1 VRQPGA
7 AFAKALPGQRTPKK
21 KLMLS
26 RVADAL
32 YWMSRYVE
40 RAEDITRILTV
51 NFHTLLD
58 AKTEDAQAW
67 SPIIAITGDEETF
80 SRNFEECNAR
90 NVSEFLLW
98 HPANPNAVT
107 TCITLAREN
116 ARSVREQVSSEMWE
130 HLNRLYFLVRDI
142 KREISARGPYEFFDK
157 IRHGSQ
163 AFQGITNETMT
174 HGEAYEFIQLGK
186 HLERADK
193 TVRIIDVKYASV
205 NLLSEGPD
213 TSVQLIAMLRSC
225 SAFEAFRKTQL
236 SQLQAGKVAE
246 FLLFNEEFPR
256 AVAYCLQRAL
266 RSVSLMSGDGKH
278 PVGPH
283 RSLGKVCSELDY
295 TDIDEVLGPNMHTY
309 LDRLLGQMN
318 QAGDDITRTYFNTQ
332 VILPSEYP
340 PRQQQSQQQQ

>member
-1 VRQPGA
+1 
-7 AFAKALPGQRTPKK
+7 
-21 KLMLS
+21 MLS

-58 AKTEDAQAW
+58 TKAEDAQAW
-67 SPIIAITGDEETF
+67 KPIIAITGDEELF
-80 SRNFEECNAR
+80 SKHFDECNGR

-116 ARSVREQVSSEMWE
+116 ARGVREQISSEMWE

-142 KREISARGPYEFFDK
+142 KRELTARGPYEFFDK

-163 AFQGITNETMT
+163 AFQVITNETMT
-174 HGEAYEFIQLGK
+174 HSEAYEFIQIGK

-193 TVRIIDVKYASV
+193 TVRTIDVKYASV
-205 NLLSEGPD
+205 NLLREGPE
-213 TSVQLIAMLRSC
+213 SSLQLIAMLRSC
-225 SAFEAFRKTQL
+225 SAFEAFRKTHI
-236 SQLQAGKVAE
+236 SQLNAARVAE
-246 FLLFNEEFPR
+246 FLLFNQQFPR

-266 RSVSLMSGDGKH
+266 RSITLMSEDSKSTK
-278 PVGPH
+278 PY
-283 RSLGKVCSELDY
+283 RSLGKICSELDY
-295 TDIDEVLGPNMHTY
+295 LDINELLGPNMHPY
-309 LDRLLGQMN
+309 LEQLLKKMN
-318 QAGDDITRTYFNTQ
+318 QASDEITRTYFNTQ
-332 VILPSEYP
+332 VILPAEYP
-340 PRQQQSQQQQ
+340 PRQQQTQQQQ

>member
-1 VRQPGA
+1 
-7 AFAKALPGQRTPKK
+7 
-21 KLMLS
+21 MLS

-32 YWMSRYVE
+32 FWMSRYVE

-58 AKTEDAQAW
+58 TKTEDAQAW
-67 SPIIAITGDEETF
+67 KPVIAITGDEDLF
-80 SRNFEECNAR
+80 AKNYDECNGR

-116 ARSVREQVSSEMWE
+116 ARGVREQISSEMWE

-142 KREISARGPYEFFDK
+142 KRELSARGPYEFFDK

-174 HGEAYEFIQLGK
+174 HSEPYEFIQLGK

-193 TVRIIDVKYASV
+193 TIRIIDVKYASV
-205 NLLSEGPD
+205 NLLREGPE
-213 TSVQLIAMLRSC
+213 SSLQLIAMLRSC
-225 SAFEAFRKTQL
+225 SAFEAFRKTHL
-236 SQLQAGKVAE
+236 SQLNAAGVAE
-246 FLLFNEEFPR
+246 FLIFNQQFPR

-266 RSVSLMSGDGKH
+266 RSITLMSEDSK
-278 PVGPH
+278 PTKPL
-283 RSLGKVCSELDY
+283 RSLGKICSELDY
-295 TDIDEVLGPNMHTY
+295 LDINEVLGPNMHPY
-309 LDRLLGQMN
+309 LEQLLKKIN
-318 QAGDDITRTYFNTQ
+318 QAGDEITRTYFNTQ
-332 VILPSEYP
+332 VILPAEYP
-340 PRQQQSQQQQ
+340 PRQQQTQQQQ

>member
-1 VRQPGA
+1 
-7 AFAKALPGQRTPKK
+7 
-21 KLMLS
+21 MLS
-26 RVADAL
+26 RVADSL

-51 NFHTLLD
+51 NFHMLLD
-58 AKTEDAQAW
+58 AKTTEDALAW
-67 SPIIAITGDEETF
+67 EPIIDITGDEDLF
-80 SRNFEECNAR
+80 RRNYNEFNAR

-107 TCITLAREN
+107 TCITHAREN
-116 ARSVREQVSSEMWE
+116 GRGVREQISSEMWE
-130 HLNRLYFLVRDI
+130 HLNRLYFLVKDI

-205 NLLSEGPD
+205 DKLREGPE
-213 TSVQLIAMLRSC
+213 SSLQLIAMLRSC
-225 SAFEAFRKTQL
+225 SAFEAFRKAQL
-236 SQLQAGKVAE
+236 SQLQAAKVAE
-246 FLLFNEEFPR
+246 FLLFNQQFPR

-266 RSVSLMSGDGKH
+266 RSIALMSDDAKH
-278 PVGPH
+278 TAPH
-283 RSLGKVCSELDY
+283 RALGRICSELDY
-295 TDIDEVLGPNMHTY
+295 IDINEVLGTNMHPF
-309 LDRLLGQMN
+309 LGRLLDKIN
-318 QAGDDITRTYFNTQ
+318 QAGDAVTRTYFNTQ
-332 VILPSEYP
+332 VILPAEYP
-340 PRQQQSQQQQ
+340 PRQQQTQQQQ

>member
-1 VRQPGA
+1 
-7 AFAKALPGQRTPKK
+7 
-21 KLMLS
+21 MLS

-58 AKTEDAQAW
+58 TKTEEDAQAW
-67 SPIIAITGDEETF
+67 RPIIAITGDQDLF
-80 SRNFEECNAR
+80 SRSYEECNGR

-98 HPANPNAVT
+98 HPENPNAVT

-116 ARSVREQVSSEMWE
+116 ARGVREQISSEMWE

-142 KREISARGPYEFFDK
+142 KRELSARGPYEFFDN

-174 HGEAYEFIQLGK
+174 HGEAYEFIQIGK

-193 TVRIIDVKYASV
+193 TVRIIDVKYATV
-205 NLLSEGPD
+205 NLLREGPE
-213 TSVQLIAMLRSC
+213 SSLQLIAMLRSC
-225 SAFEAFRKTQL
+225 SAFEAFRKIHL
-236 SQLQAGKVAE
+236 SQLSAARVAE
-246 FLLFNEEFPR
+246 FLLFNQQFPR

-266 RSVSLMSGDGKH
+266 RSITLISDDAKH
-278 PVGPH
+278 PTRPQ
-283 RSLGKVCSELDY
+283 RLLGKICSELDY
-295 TDIDEVLGPNMHTY
+295 TDINEVLGPNMHPY
-309 LDRLLGQMN
+309 LEQLLIKLN
-318 QAGDDITRTYFNTQ
+318 QAGAEITRTYFNTQ

>member
-1 VRQPGA
+1 
-7 AFAKALPGQRTPKK
+7 
-21 KLMLS
+21 MLS

-58 AKTEDAQAW
+58 AKTEEAQAW
-67 SPIIAITGDEETF
+67 EPIINITGDEDLF
-80 SRNFEECNAR
+80 RRHFDDFNAR

-107 TCITLAREN
+107 TCITHAREN
-116 ARSVREQVSSEMWE
+116 GRGVREQISSEMWE
-130 HLNRLYFLVRDI
+130 HLNRLYFLVKDI

-174 HGEAYEFIQLGK
+174 HGEAYEFIQIGK

-205 NLLSEGPD
+205 NQLREGPE
-213 TSVQLIAMLRSC
+213 SSLQLIAMLRSC
-225 SAFEAFRKTQL
+225 SAFEAFRKAHL
-236 SQLQAGKVAE
+236 SQLQPGRVAE
-246 FLLFNEEFPR
+246 FLLFNQQFPR

-266 RSVSLMSGDGKH
+266 RSVALMSEDAKH
-278 PVGPH
+278 PTGPH
-283 RSLGKVCSELDY
+283 RSLGRICSELDY
-295 TDIDEVLGPNMHTY
+295 VDINEVLGVNMRPY
-309 LDRLLGQMN
+309 LNRLLNIMN
-318 QAGDDITRTYFNTQ
+318 QAGDEITRTYFHTQ
-332 VILPSEYP
+332 VILPAEYP
-340 PRQQQSQQQQ
+340 PRQQQTQQQQ

>member
-1 VRQPGA
+1 
-7 AFAKALPGQRTPKK
+7 
-21 KLMLS
+21 MLS

-58 AKTEDAQAW
+58 TKTEDEQAW
-67 SPIIAITGDEETF
+67 RPIITITGNDELFRNNF
-80 SRNFEECNAR
+80 SECNSR
-90 NVSEFLLW
+90 TVSEFLLW

-116 ARSVREQVSSEMWE
+116 ARGVREQISSEMWE
-130 HLNRLYFLVRDI
+130 HLNRLYFLVKDI
-142 KREISARGPYEFFDK
+142 KRELSARGPYEFFDK

-174 HGEAYEFIQLGK
+174 HGEAYEFIQIGK

-193 TVRIIDVKYASV
+193 TVRIIDVKYAAV
-205 NLLSEGPD
+205 NLLSEGPEA
-213 TSVQLIAMLRSC
+213 SLQLIAMLRSC
-225 SAFEAFRKTQL
+225 SAFEAFRKAHL
-236 SQLQAGKVAE
+236 SKLKAARVAE
-246 FLLFNEEFPR
+246 FLLINQQFPR
-256 AVAYCLQRAL
+256 AVAYCVQRAL
-266 RSVSLMSGDGKH
+266 RSVTLMSDGAKNATR
-278 PVGPH
+278 PY
-283 RSLGKVCSELDY
+283 RLLGKLCSELDY
-295 TDIDEVLGPNMHTY
+295 LDINDVLGPNMHPY
-309 LDRLLGQMN
+309 LVELLNKLN
-318 QAGDDITRTYFNTQ
+318 QASDEITRTYFNTQ

>member
-1 VRQPGA
+1 
-7 AFAKALPGQRTPKK
+7 
-21 KLMLS
+21 MLS
-26 RVADAL
+26 RVADSL

-58 AKTEDAQAW
+58 AKTADAQAW
-67 SPIIAITGDEETF
+67 QPIIAITGDEDLFHRTF
-80 SRNFEECNAR
+80 DEFNAK

-98 HPANPNAVT
+98 HPINPNAVT
-107 TCITLAREN
+107 TCITHAREN
-116 ARSVREQVSSEMWE
+116 ARGVREQISSEMWE

-142 KREISARGPYEFFDK
+142 KRELSARGPYEFFDK

-174 HGEAYEFIQLGK
+174 HGEAYEFIQIGK

-205 NLLSEGPD
+205 NLLSEGPE
-213 TSVQLIAMLRSC
+213 SSLQLIAMLRSC
-225 SAFEAFRKTQL
+225 SAFEAFRKTPL
-236 SQLQAGKVAE
+236 SQLQPGAVAE
-246 FLLFNEEFPR
+246 FLLFNKQFPR

-266 RSVSLMSGDGKH
+266 RSVTLMSEDASH
-278 PVGPH
+278 RTRPH
-283 RSLGKVCSELDY
+283 RSLGRICSELDY
-295 TDIDEVLGPNMHTY
+295 VDIEEVLGANMHPY
-309 LDRLLGQMN
+309 LTRLLTKMN
-318 QAGDDITRTYFNTQ
+318 HAGDELTRTFFHTQ
-332 VILPSEYP
+332 VILPAEYP

>member
-1 VRQPGA
+1 
-7 AFAKALPGQRTPKK
+7 
-21 KLMLS
+21 MLS
-26 RVADAL
+26 RVADSL

-58 AKTEDAQAW
+58 AKTEEAQAW
-67 SPIIAITGDEETF
+67 EPIINITGDEDLF
-80 SRNFEECNAR
+80 RRHFDDFNAR

-107 TCITLAREN
+107 TCITHAREN
-116 ARSVREQVSSEMWE
+116 GRGVREQISSEMWE
-130 HLNRLYFLVRDI
+130 HLNRLYFLVKDI

-174 HGEAYEFIQLGK
+174 HGEAYEFIQIGK

-205 NLLSEGPD
+205 NQLREGPE
-213 TSVQLIAMLRSC
+213 SSLQLIAMLRSC
-225 SAFEAFRKTQL
+225 SAFEAFRKAHL
-236 SQLQAGKVAE
+236 SQLQPARVAE
-246 FLLFNEEFPR
+246 FLLFNQQFPR

-266 RSVSLMSGDGKH
+266 RSVALMSEDAKH
-278 PVGPH
+278 PTGPH
-283 RSLGKVCSELDY
+283 RSLGRICSELDY
-295 TDIDEVLGPNMHTY
+295 VDINEVLGVNMRPY
-309 LDRLLGQMN
+309 LNRLLNIMN
-318 QAGDDITRTYFNTQ
+318 QAGDEITRTYFHTQ
-332 VILPSEYP
+332 VILPAEYP
-340 PRQQQSQQQQ
+340 PRQQQTQQQQ

>member
-1 VRQPGA
+1 
-7 AFAKALPGQRTPKK
+7 
-21 KLMLS
+21 MLS

-58 AKTEDAQAW
+58 TKTEDAQAW
-67 SPIIAITGDEETF
+67 HPIIAITGDEDLF
-80 SRNFEECNAR
+80 NRNFDEYNAR

-98 HPANPNAVT
+98 HSANPNAVT
-107 TCITLAREN
+107 TCINQAREN
-116 ARSVREQVSSEMWE
+116 ARGVREQISSEMWE

-157 IRHGSQ
+157 IRNGSQ

-174 HGEAYEFIQLGK
+174 HGEAYEFIQIGK

-193 TVRIIDVKYASV
+193 TVRIIDVKYATV
-205 NLLSEGPD
+205 NLLREGPE
-213 TSVQLIAMLRSC
+213 SSLQLIAMLRCC
-225 SAFEAFRKTQL
+225 SAFEAFRKTPL
-236 SQLQAGKVAE
+236 SQLHAAKVAE
-246 FLLFNEEFPR
+246 FLLFSQQFPR

-266 RSVSLMSGDGKH
+266 RSITLMSEDTKH
-278 PVGPH
+278 PSGPH
-283 RSLGKVCSELDY
+283 RSLGRICSEMDYLDVNE
-295 TDIDEVLGPNMHTY
+295 ILGPNMHPY
-309 LDRLLGQMN
+309 LERLLNKVN
-318 QAGDDITRTYFNTQ
+318 QAGAEITRTYFNTQ